1 MVEVDSPTVVVADGQ
16 LHPYH
21 DFEYERTRWAAQGFK
36 VILGTCRTEADV
48 IDVGREADAIAFW
61 SLDLPFTERVF
72 QDLARCRVVVR
83 YGTGVESVDLQS
95 ATRQGV
101 LVAAPLGYCTR
112 EVADHTTALILSLSR
127 RVTFLD
133 RHMRDGGWRP
143 NSPLITNVRR
153 LSSQT
158 LGLIGFGRIAQQ
170 VARNMKPIVGSLATA
185 DPYVDSTTAREIGVD
200 VVDLEALLANSDFV
214 SVHVPQ
220 TDQTT
225 HMLGRA
231 ELAKMK
237 SNAFLVNTSRGA
249 VIEESDLIE
258 ALESKTIAGAALD
271 VFTDSP
277 LPTHSRLRS
286 LDNIVLTPHFSGN
299 SEEAK
304 SEMYA
309 GVVEIV
315 GDALGGQRPNGVL
328 NPAVYS
334 KH

>member
-21 DFEYERTRWAAQGFK
+21 DFELERTHWAEQGFN

-48 IDVGREADAIAFW
+48 IDLGREADAIAFW
-61 SLDLPFTERVF
+61 SLDLPFTERVL

-83 YGTGVESVDLQS
+83 YGTGVESVDLQA
-95 ATRQGV
+95 ATRQGI

-133 RHMRDGGWRP
+133 QHMRNGGWRP
-143 NSPLITNVRR
+143 DSPLTTNVRR

-170 VARNMKPIVGSLATA
+170 VAKNMAPMIGAIMTA
-185 DPYVDSTTAREIGVD
+185 DPYVDSTTTAAMGVE
-200 VVDLEALLANSDFV
+200 VVDLERLLENSDFV
-214 SVHVPQ
+214 SVHVPL

-225 HMLGRA
+225 HLLGRV

-237 SNAFLVNTSRGA
+237 SSAFLVNTSRGA
-249 VIEESDLIE
+249 VVVESELVE
-258 ALESKTIAGAALD
+258 TLASRTIAGAALD
-271 VFTDSP
+271 VFTESP
-277 LPTHSRLRS
+277 LPTDSRLRS
-286 LDNIVLTPHFSGN
+286 LDNVVLTPHFSGN
-299 SEEAK
+299 SDEAK

-309 GVVEIV
+309 GVAKIV
-315 GDALGGQRPNGVL
+315 GDALSGRRPHGVL

-334 KH
+334 KA